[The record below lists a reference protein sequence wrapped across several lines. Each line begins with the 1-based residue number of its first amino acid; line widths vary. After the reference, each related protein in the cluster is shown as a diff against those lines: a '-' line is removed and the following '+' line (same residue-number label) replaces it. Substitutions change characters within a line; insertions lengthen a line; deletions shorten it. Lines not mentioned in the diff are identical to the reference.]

1 MQAPAGVCRAAHPAP
16 LTATA
21 VASPGAR
28 RSPSAVSAAEIAR
41 VDLFADL
48 TPEQLARI
56 AGWARLRSVHGGERV
71 TRRWDASRDFFV
83 ILRGTADVER
93 DNQRIG
99 DLAEGSFFGELAAV
113 DWGAGY
119 G

>member
-1 MQAPAGVCRAAHPAP
+1 M
-16 LTATA
+16 
-21 VASPGAR
+21 
-28 RSPSAVSAAEIAR
+28 
-41 VDLFADL
+41 
-48 TPEQLARI
+48 
-56 AGWARLRSVHGGERV
+56 

-119 G
+119 GYPRLATVTATSPMRLLVLEPSHLNRLMTEAPLLAARVREAMRTRLATV